1 MSEKKY
7 WLKSGFFTMMH
18 RGTGFIL
25 GFLGFM
31 LLVRIYEPVEFG
43 IWVLFISIIS
53 IIEMGRNGFVQNG
66 LIKFLGN
73 QNEESKVQTAA
84 LVLNGAL
91 TLFLMTML
99 WLAAYR
105 LENLLNAPGLGP
117 LLRTYCFILP
127 LLIFHT
133 HNLVLMQAKYD
144 FKAYFIAGIAKSL
157 PFFLIILF
165 CFYQS
170 LSISLVDLAWYQNG
184 TFVLAAIVSHIQV
197 RKTLN
202 FQWGWHFRQIKQ
214 LFHFGKFVFGT
225 NLVSMLTGSLDKFLL
240 GMLLSPVQVAIANT
254 AGRVMNMIEIPVN
267 SIASIAYPKASEA
280 YELDNIKEVEI
291 IFEKTVGMMLS
302 ITLPFFF
309 VVVLLAEEIIQV
321 IAGNEYIAA
330 APFLRIISLMAIL
343 SPFDRQS
350 GVILDALGKPAI
362 NMVMVMGTFTYGLG
376 FTWFFINGFGLYGA
390 AFGPVAAVFV
400 TVVIKQIVLKR
411 YIVVR
416 YWQPFVQ
423 SILFYPVLFRMLLEM
438 IKKQR

>member
-1 MSEKKY
+1 
-7 WLKSGFFTMMH
+7 MMH
-18 RGTGFIL
+18 RGTNFIL

-31 LLVRIYEPVEFG
+31 LLVRMYEPVEFG

-73 QNEESKVQTAA
+73 QNAERKVQMAA
-84 LVLNGAL
+84 LVLNSAL

-99 WLAAYR
+99 WLTAYP
-105 LENLLNAPGLGP
+105 LEILLNAKGLAP
-117 LLRTYCFILP
+117 LLRIYCFVLP

-144 FKAYFIAGIAKSL
+144 FKAYFVAGIAKSL

-165 CFYQS
+165 SFYQS
-170 LSISLVDLAWYQNG
+170 ISISLADLAWYQNG
-184 TFVLAAIVSHIQV
+184 TFVLAAIVSNIQV
-197 RKTLN
+197 RKILK
-202 FQWGWHFRQIKQ
+202 FQWGWHVAQMKQ

-280 YELDNIKEVEI
+280 YEHDKIKEVGV

-309 VVVLLAEEIIQV
+309 VVVLFAEDIIQI

-350 GVILDALGKPAI
+350 GVILDALGKPEI
-362 NMVMVMGTFTYGLG
+362 NMVMVIGTFAYGLG

-390 AFGPVAAVFV
+390 AFGLVVAVFV
-400 TVVIKQIVLKR
+400 TVVIKQVFLQR
-411 YIVVR
+411 YIPVR
-416 YWQPFVQ
+416 FWQPFAQ
-423 SILFYPVLFRMLLEM
+423 SILFYPDLFRMLLKK
-438 IKKQR
+438 IK